1 MVTGGRAFNT
11 GCCFDYGNAE
21 VNLSSCRGQP
31 PRTGDCRGAME
42 AINFSNTTHAGW
54 TSGTGSGPW
63 IMADLE
69 DGIWAGN
76 QTTVNELNAPID
88 AEYVTAMLKGEANR
102 WALKGGD
109 AQSGR
114 LKTLFEGAR
123 PIGYTKM
130 KKEGAIILGIGGDG
144 GWNTIGI
151 FFEGIMASGYA
162 SDGTDDLVQDNI
174 VAAGYGRS

>member
-1 MVTGGRAFNT
+1 
-11 GCCFDYGNAE
+11 
-21 VNLSSCRGQP
+21 
-31 PRTGDCRGAME
+31 
-42 AINFSNTTHAGW
+42 
-54 TSGTGSGPW
+54 
-63 IMADLE
+63 MADLE

-114 LKTLFEGAR
+114 LKTLFEGDR

-144 GWNTIGI
+144 GWNTIGT

-162 SDGTDDLVQDNI
+162 SDDTDDLVQDNI